1 MHSPTPSPGGRRERW
16 SSKLCEHVH
25 VAFLRGI
32 NVGGKHSLAMTALAA
47 QFTESGCADVRTW
60 IQSGNVLFS
69 AAPPLARR
77 IPTLVAAGISK
88 RFGFEAP
95 VVTCTAAELAAIVKN
110 NPFLRDA
117 PDPKFLHVV
126 FLADPPDRS
135 RAALLD
141 PDRSPPDR
149 FALRGSE
156 IYLLCPNGVGKSRL
170 TAQYFDSTLKTAS
183 TFRNWNT
190 VLKMLEL
197 SRLPPRSG

>member
-1 MHSPTPSPGGRRERW
+1 MRS
-16 SSKLCEHVH
+16 VH

-32 NVGGKHSLAMTALAA
+32 NVGGKHSLPMTALASL
-47 QFTESGCADVRTW
+47 FTESGCADVRTY
-60 IQSGNVLFS
+60 IQSGNVLFT
-69 AAPPLARR
+69 AATPLARR
-77 IPTLVAAGISK
+77 VPALVAAGISK

-95 VVTCTAAELAAIVKN
+95 VVTRTAAQLAAIAKN

-126 FLADPPDRS
+126 FLADPPARS

-170 TAQYFDSTLKTAS
+170 TAQYFDSTLKTTS

-190 VLKMLEL
+190 VQKMLEL
-197 SRLPPRSG
+197 AADLSAPGPASGR

>member
-1 MHSPTPSPGGRRERW
+1 MRG
-16 SSKLCEHVH
+16 VH

-32 NVGGKHSLAMTALAA
+32 NVGGKHSLPMTALAA
-47 QFTESGCADVRTW
+47 LFAESGCGDVRTY
-60 IQSGNVLFS
+60 IQSGNVLYT
-69 AAPPLARR
+69 AGTAIARR
-77 IPTLVAAGISK
+77 IPALIALGISK

-95 VVTCTAAELAAIVKN
+95 VVTRAAADLAAVARN
-110 NPFLRDA
+110 NPFLRDGA
-117 PDPKFLHVV
+117 DPRALHVV

-149 FALRGSE
+149 FALRGSQ
-156 IYLLCPNGVGKSRL
+156 IYLLCPNGVGRSRL
-170 TAQYFDSTLKTAS
+170 TAQYFDSTLETTS

-197 SRLPPRSG
+197 ARLPARSG